1 MTAGTAAPAIERIES
16 GVSSWKQFSWE
27 RIGALSGVAFVV
39 LTFIGLTISDPNSA
53 DVDASPDQGS
63 AVIASLFTENRA
75 DMELGT
81 RFQIAGIAFMI
92 FFVAYLYQRIRNAES
107 GRGWIATAVLGGG
120 LAYVAVMLIFI
131 TVGLAIASIDNYGA
145 DTAVARTLAA
155 LSWHVVEMLGAPL
168 VAFIGGISVA
178 SLRYRI
184 APRWFGFAGLPLAL
198 AMLVGPVPYLG
209 EVHWFGFLLF
219 WLWILIL
226 AIYLV
231 IRPSQP
237 DIAAAA

>member
-1 MTAGTAAPAIERIES
+1 MTAGTAAPAIETIEV
-16 GVSSWKQFSWE
+16 GVSSWKQLSWN
-27 RIGALSGVAFVV
+27 RIGALCGVVFVI

-53 DVDASPDQGS
+53 DVDASPDQDS

-81 RFQIAGIAFMI
+81 RFQIAGIVFMI

-107 GRGWIATAVLGGG
+107 GRGWIATVVLGGG

-131 TVGLAIASIDNYGA
+131 AVNLAIGSIDDYGD

-155 LSWHVVEMLGAPL
+155 LTWDVVELLGAPL
-168 VAFIGGISVA
+168 VAFIAGISVA
-178 SLRYRI
+178 CLRYGI

-219 WLWILIL
+219 WLWILAL

-231 IRPSQP
+231 IRPRLP
-237 DIAAAA
+237 DIAPTT